1 MSITKDIPIV
11 IICYNNY
18 RYVENTLTQILR
30 INKEYYNNI
39 IILNNASTCEDTI
52 GYLRRVATVAS
63 SGSSGSSGS
72 SASGASSASISI
84 INNIGNFGPW
94 IAADNNNHIYDILP
108 DKFVLTDPDLK
119 LNENIPS
126 NFIDILA
133 TLSDKYKT
141 TKIGLALDITD
152 CDQFYPTAEY
162 MANLSIY
169 DWEKRFWKNKIDDPD
184 YELYEADI
192 DTTFC
197 LINKRN
203 LYESGSVSA
212 SSTAGIQIR
221 VAGDFTA
228 KHIPWYIDNEI
239 YNMYDNYAAC
249 INTTHISTIARIV
262 KPFVENNYLRIYK
275 NGELFLIKADSDPL
289 SLSFWRDT
297 YNGWEIEMFEVFD
310 KYLTKDTV
318 FIDIGKRITPT
329 SLYAARKSKRVFGIE
344 YGGDSGDS
352 GDGEANATDTDIM
365 KDNCSNYTHF
375 ASPLTLL
382 ETLETILKDA
392 DAASAA
398 SSASFIRLDIDGK
411 EEDILSDLYDIHI
424 KYGTTLFINFNYSK
438 WNDKNIDRFPFLS
451 LRATEII
458 RTYPMCYILF

>member
-1 MSITKDIPIV
+1 MEDTRDIPIV

-18 RYVENTLTQILR
+18 RYVENTLSQILR
-30 INKEYYNNI
+30 INKEYYKNI

-52 GYLRRVATVAS
+52 GYLKKLG
-63 SGSSGSSGS
+63 SGSSV
-72 SASGASSASISI
+72 SI

-108 DKFVLTDPDLK
+108 NKFVLTDPDLK

-152 CDQFYPTAEY
+152 SDQFYPTTEY

-169 DWEKRFWKNKIDDPD
+169 DWEKEFWKNKIDDPD
-184 YELYEADI
+184 YELYKADI

-203 LYESGSVSA
+203 LYESGSASA

-262 KPFVENNYLRIYK
+262 KPYVENNYLQIRK
-275 NGELFLIKADSDPL
+275 NDQLFLIKTDSEP
-289 SLSFWRDT
+289 LSFWTDT

-310 KYLTKDTV
+310 KYLTKDTI

-329 SLYAARKSKRVFGIE
+329 SLYAARKSKQVFGIE
-344 YGGDSGDS
+344 YSNDS
-352 GDGEANATDTDIM
+352 EAEAVCATDAFII
-365 KDNCSNYTHF
+365 KDNCSNYTHLL
-375 ASPLTLL
+375 SHTSL

-392 DAASAA
+392 SVASHN
-398 SSASFIRLDIDGK
+398 SSFIRVDIDGK

-424 KYGTTLFINFNYSK
+424 KYGTRLFINFTYNK
-438 WNDKNIDRFPFLS
+438 WDDKDIARFPFLS

>member
-1 MSITKDIPIV
+1 MGTRSIPIV

-18 RYVENTLTQILR
+18 RYVENTLSQILR

-39 IILNNASTCEDTI
+39 IILNNASTCADTI
-52 GYLRRVATVAS
+52 EYLKKLGSGGSGVA
-63 SGSSGSSGS
+63 
-72 SASGASSASISI
+72 I

-119 LNENIPS
+119 LNANIPS

-152 CDQFYPTAEY
+152 HDKFYPTTEY

-203 LYESGSVSA
+203 LYESGSASA
-212 SSTAGIQIR
+212 SSIAGIQIR

-239 YNMYDNYAAC
+239 YNMYENYAAC

-262 KPFVENNYLRIYK
+262 KPYVENNYLQVRK
-275 NGELFLIKADSDPL
+275 NEKLFLIKNSDPQ

-297 YNGWEIEMFEVFD
+297 YSSWENEMFEVFN
-310 KYLTKDTV
+310 KYLTKDKV
-318 FIDIGKRITPT
+318 FIDIGKWIIPT
-329 SLYAARKSKRVFGIE
+329 SLYASRKSKRVFGIE
-344 YGGDSGDS
+344 YGYDSSDS
-352 GDGEANATDTDIM
+352 DIM
-365 KDNCSNYTHF
+365 KDNCSNYTLIPSQLSQLSQSSH
-375 ASPLTLL
+375 SLL
-382 ETLETILKDA
+382 ETLETLLKDGSS
-392 DAASAA
+392 ASAA
-398 SSASFIRLDIDGK
+398 SFIRVDIQGK

-424 KYGTTLFINFNYSK
+424 KYKATLFINFNYMK
-438 WNDKNIDRFPFLS
+438 WNDKNIDRFQFLT
-451 LRATEII
+451 LRAKDII
-458 RTYPMCYILF
+458 KAYPSCYILF

>member
-18 RYVENTLTQILR
+18 RYVENTLSQILR

-52 GYLRRVATVAS
+52 GYLKKLG
-63 SGSSGSSGS
+63 SGSNGSGSNGNGS
-72 SASGASSASISI
+72 NGGAGIAI

-119 LNENIPS
+119 LNANIPS

-203 LYESGSVSA
+203 LY
-212 SSTAGIQIR
+212 STAGIQIR

-262 KPFVENNYLRIYK
+262 KPYVEKNYLQVRKK
-275 NGELFLIKADSDPL
+275 NQLFLIKIDSDPQ

-344 YGGDSGDS
+344 YSGVSGDS
-352 GDGEANATDTDIM
+352 DDSDDTDIM
-365 KDNCSNYTHF
+365 KDNCSNYTHI
-375 ASPLTLL
+375 APPHSLL
-382 ETLETILKDA
+382 DTLETILKDGTHN
-392 DAASAA
+392 
-398 SSASFIRLDIDGK
+398 ASFIRVDIDGK
-411 EEDILSDLYDIHI
+411 EEDILSDLYNIHI

-438 WNDKNIDRFPFLS
+438 WNDKDIDRFPFLS

-458 RTYPMCYILF
+458 RVYPSCYILF

>member
-1 MSITKDIPIV
+1 MSMTKDIPIV

-18 RYVENTLTQILR
+18 RYVENTLSQILR
-30 INKEYYNNI
+30 INKKYYNNI
-39 IILNNASTCEDTI
+39 IILNNASTCDDTI
-52 GYLRRVATVAS
+52 RYLNGLRCG
-63 SGSSGSSGS
+63 SGSNSNSGV
-72 SASGASSASISI
+72 SI

-94 IAADNNNHIYDILP
+94 IAADNNNHIYNILP

-152 CDQFYPTAEY
+152 HDKFYPTTEY
-162 MANLSIY
+162 MANQSIC
-169 DWEKRFWKNKIDDPD
+169 DWEKQFWKNKIEDAD

-203 LYESGSVSA
+203 L
-212 SSTAGIQIR
+212 STGIKIR

-228 KHIPWYIDNEI
+228 RHIPWYIDNEI

-262 KPFVENNYLRIYK
+262 KPYVEKNYLSIRK
-275 NGELFLIKADSDPL
+275 KGELFLIKTDITDSVA
-289 SLSFWRDT
+289 LSFWRDI
-297 YNGWEIEMFEVFD
+297 YSGWENEMFEVFD
-310 KYLTKDTV
+310 KYLTKDKV
-318 FIDIGKRITPT
+318 FIDIGMWITPT
-329 SLYAARKSKRVFGIE
+329 SLYAARKSKWVYGIE
-344 YGGDSGDS
+344 YG
-352 GDGEANATDTDIM
+352 EASSSEADAAIM
-365 KDNCSNYTHF
+365 KDNCSNYTPLSQL
-375 ASPLTLL
+375 SPLDI
-382 ETLETILKDA
+382 LETILKDA
-392 DAASAA
+392 
-398 SSASFIRLDIDGK
+398 SSASSTSPASLIKVDIEGK

-424 KYGTTLFINFNYSK
+424 KYGATLFINFNYNK

-458 RTYPMCYILF
+458 RTYPSCYILF

>member
-1 MSITKDIPIV
+1 MGTRSIPIV

-18 RYVENTLTQILR
+18 RYVENTLSQILK

-52 GYLRRVATVAS
+52 EYLKKLGADS
-63 SGSSGSSGS
+63 SR
-72 SASGASSASISI
+72 ASGVAI

-152 CDQFYPTAEY
+152 HSQFYPTTEY

-203 LYESGSVSA
+203 LYESGSASA
-212 SSTAGIQIR
+212 SSTTGIQIR

-249 INTTHISTIARIV
+249 INTTHISTISRIV
-262 KPFVENNYLRIYK
+262 KPYVENNYLQVRK
-275 NGELFLIKADSDPL
+275 NDQLFLIKTDSVPQ

-297 YNGWEIEMFEVFD
+297 YSGWEIEMFEVFD
-310 KYLTKDTV
+310 KYLTKDKV

-329 SLYAARKSKRVFGIE
+329 SLYASRKSKQVYGIE
-344 YGGDSGDS
+344 YDGDSSDS
-352 GDGEANATDTDIM
+352 GGEANAAIM
-365 KDNCSNYTHF
+365 KDNCSNYTLIP
-375 ASPLTLL
+375 SPLSLL
-382 ETLETILKDA
+382 ETLETILKDGTL
-392 DAASAA
+392 ASAG
-398 SSASFIRLDIDGK
+398 SFIRVDIQGK

-424 KYGTTLFINFNYSK
+424 KYKATLFINFNYMK
-438 WNDKNIDRFPFLS
+438 WNNKNIDRFQFLT
-451 LRATEII
+451 LRAKDII
-458 RTYPMCYILF
+458 KAYPSSYILF

>member
-1 MSITKDIPIV
+1 MTKDIPIV

-18 RYVENTLTQILR
+18 RYVENTLSQILR
-30 INKEYYNNI
+30 INKRYYNNI
-39 IILNNASTCEDTI
+39 IILNNASTCDDTI
-52 GYLRRVATVAS
+52 RYLNRLRCG
-63 SGSSGSSGS
+63 GSSGNSGNSSV
-72 SASGASSASISI
+72 SI

-94 IAADNNNHIYDILP
+94 IAADNNNHIYNILP

-152 CDQFYPTAEY
+152 HDQFYPTTEY
-162 MANLSIY
+162 MANQSIC
-169 DWEKRFWKNKIDDPD
+169 DWEKQFWKNKIDDPD

-197 LINKRN
+197 LINKSN
-203 LYESGSVSA
+203 L
-212 SSTAGIQIR
+212 TTGIKIR

-228 KHIPWYIDNEI
+228 RHIPWYIDNEI

-262 KPFVENNYLRIYK
+262 KPYVEKNYLQIRK
-275 NGELFLIKADSDPL
+275 KGELFLIKIDITDSVA
-289 SLSFWRDT
+289 LSFWRDI
-297 YNGWEIEMFEVFD
+297 YSGWENEMFEVFD
-310 KYLTKDTV
+310 KYLTKDKV
-318 FIDIGKRITPT
+318 FIDIGMWITPT
-329 SLYAARKSKRVFGIE
+329 SLYASRKSKWVYGIE
-344 YGGDSGDS
+344 YGDASRS
-352 GDGEANATDTDIM
+352 EADAAIM
-365 KDNCSNYTHF
+365 KDNCSNYT
-375 ASPLTLL
+375 PLSQLD
-382 ETLETILKDA
+382 TLETILKDA
-392 DAASAA
+392 SSA
-398 SSASFIRLDIDGK
+398 SSASSASPASLIKVDIGGK

-424 KYGTTLFINFNYSK
+424 KYGATLFINFNYNK
-438 WNDKNIDRFPFLS
+438 WNDKNIDRFSFLS

-458 RTYPMCYILF
+458 RTYPSCYILF

>member
-18 RYVENTLTQILR
+18 RYVENTLSQILR

-52 GYLRRVATVAS
+52 EYLKKLG
-63 SGSSGSSGS
+63 GSNGSNG
-72 SASGASSASISI
+72 GAGIAI

-119 LNENIPS
+119 LNANIPS

-203 LYESGSVSA
+203 LY
-212 SSTAGIQIR
+212 STAGIQIR

-262 KPFVENNYLRIYK
+262 KPYVEKNYLQVRK
-275 NGELFLIKADSDPL
+275 KDQLFLIKIDSDPL
-289 SLSFWRDT
+289 SLSFWRYT

-344 YGGDSGDS
+344 YSDSGDS
-352 GDGEANATDTDIM
+352 GDSDIM
-365 KDNCSNYTHF
+365 KDNCSNYTHI
-375 ASPLTLL
+375 APPPLPLPPHSLL
-382 ETLETILKDA
+382 ETLETILKDGSA
-392 DAASAA
+392 GLAASAG
-398 SSASFIRLDIDGK
+398 SFIRVDIDGK
-411 EEDILSDLYDIHI
+411 EEDILSDLYNIHI

-438 WNDKNIDRFPFLS
+438 WNDKDIDRFPFLS

-458 RTYPMCYILF
+458 RVYPSCYILF

>member
-1 MSITKDIPIV
+1 MSMTQGIPIV

-18 RYVENTLTQILR
+18 RYVENTLSQILR

-39 IILNNASTCEDTI
+39 IILNNASTCADTI
-52 GYLRRVATVAS
+52 EYLKKLGSDSGRAS
-63 SGSSGSSGS
+63 STGV
-72 SASGASSASISI
+72 AI

-119 LNENIPS
+119 LNANIPS

-152 CDQFYPTAEY
+152 HNQFYPTTEY

-203 LYESGSVSA
+203 LYASGSASA

-249 INTTHISTIARIV
+249 INTTHISTISRIV
-262 KPFVENNYLRIYK
+262 KPYVENNYLQVLK
-275 NGELFLIKADSDPL
+275 NDQLFLIKTDSVPQ

-297 YNGWEIEMFEVFD
+297 YSGWEIEMFEVFD
-310 KYLTKDTV
+310 KYLTKDKV

-329 SLYAARKSKRVFGIE
+329 SLYASRKSKRVFGIE
-344 YGGDSGDS
+344 YGYDSS
-352 GDGEANATDTDIM
+352 DIM
-365 KDNCSNYTHF
+365 KDNCSNYTLIP
-375 ASPLTLL
+375 SPLSHSPHSLL
-382 ETLETILKDA
+382 ETLETILKDGTP
-392 DAASAA
+392 ASPVSPV
-398 SSASFIRLDIDGK
+398 SSASLIRVDIKGK

-424 KYGTTLFINFNYSK
+424 KYKATLFINFNYMK
-438 WNDKNIDRFPFLS
+438 WNNKDIDRFQFLT
-451 LRATEII
+451 LRAKDII
-458 RTYPMCYILF
+458 KAYPSCYILF

>member
-1 MSITKDIPIV
+1 MSITQGIPIV

-18 RYVENTLTQILR
+18 RYVENTLSQILR

-52 GYLRRVATVAS
+52 GYLKKLG
-63 SGSSGSSGS
+63 SGG
-72 SASGASSASISI
+72 SGAGVAI

-119 LNENIPS
+119 LNANIPS

-184 YELYEADI
+184 YELYQADI

-203 LYESGSVSA
+203 LY
-212 SSTAGIQIR
+212 STAGIQIR

-262 KPFVENNYLRIYK
+262 KPYVEKNYLQVRK
-275 NGELFLIKADSDPL
+275 KDQLFLIKTDSDPL

-318 FIDIGKRITPT
+318 FVDIGKRITPT

-344 YGGDSGDS
+344 YGNDSS
-352 GDGEANATDTDIM
+352 EANAASADIM
-365 KDNCSNYTHF
+365 KDNCSNYTHI
-375 ASPLTLL
+375 ASPLPHSLL
-382 ETLETILKDA
+382 ETLETILKDGSA
-392 DAASAA
+392 ALAASSA
-398 SSASFIRLDIDGK
+398 SSASFIRVDIDGK

-424 KYGTTLFINFNYSK
+424 KYGAILFINFNYSK
-438 WNDKNIDRFPFLS
+438 WNDKDIDRFPFLS

-458 RTYPMCYILF
+458 RVYPSCYILF

>member
-1 MSITKDIPIV
+1 MGTRSIPIV

-18 RYVENTLTQILR
+18 KYVENTLSQILR

-39 IILNNASTCEDTI
+39 IILNNASTCADTI
-52 GYLRRVATVAS
+52 EYLKKLGSVA
-63 SGSSGSSGS
+63 
-72 SASGASSASISI
+72 I
-84 INNIGNFGPW
+84 INNLGNFGPW

-119 LNENIPS
+119 LNANIPS

-152 CDQFYPTAEY
+152 HDKFYPTTEY

-169 DWEKRFWKNKIDDPD
+169 DWEKQFWKNKIDDPD

-203 LYESGSVSA
+203 LYESGSASA

-239 YNMYDNYAAC
+239 YNMYENYAAC

-262 KPFVENNYLRIYK
+262 KPYVENNYLQVRK
-275 NGELFLIKADSDPL
+275 NEELFLIKTDSVPQ

-297 YNGWEIEMFEVFD
+297 YSSWENEMFEVFN
-310 KYLTKDTV
+310 KYLSKDKV
-318 FIDIGKRITPT
+318 FIDIGKWIIPT
-329 SLYAARKSKRVFGIE
+329 SLYASRKSKRVFGIE
-344 YGGDSGDS
+344 YGYDSGDS
-352 GDGEANATDTDIM
+352 EANATDASIM
-365 KDNCSNYTHF
+365 KDNCSNYTLIP
-375 ASPLTLL
+375 SPLSQSSHSLL

-392 DAASAA
+392 SHN
-398 SSASFIRLDIDGK
+398 SRGSFIRVDIQGK

-424 KYGTTLFINFNYSK
+424 KYKTTLFINFNYMK
-438 WNDKNIDRFPFLS
+438 WNNKDIDRFQFLT
-451 LRATEII
+451 LRAKDII
-458 RTYPMCYILF
+458 KAYPSCYILF